1 MCGCVCVG
9 LGGWGG
15 DSLPISLLCNMKER
29 KHRESIITIVY
40 RPLFA

>member
-9 LGGWGG
+9 VGGWFFAY
-15 DSLPISLLCNMKER
+15 LPFVYMKER

>member
-1 MCGCVCVG
+1 MCGCVCRAGG
-9 LGGWGG
+9 LDWGFFAY
-15 DSLPISLLCNMKER
+15 LPFVYMKER